1 MLSTS
6 YHAKLLLWGE
16 HIVIHGAQAL
26 ATPLSLYSGRW
37 KPSPEGDRR
46 RLEPFLQY
54 LQASGMDK
62 ILDLNAFSKHIL
74 NGLVFDSDIPGG
86 YGLGSSGA
94 LCAAIYDNLARN
106 KIMPGQQEHYH
117 QLKTLLG
124 KMESFFHGS
133 SSGTDPLISYLNQT
147 VLLNGSDIRTLNW
160 QLPGAESS
168 WRFFL
173 LDTGIQRQAGI
184 FIEYFLNKTRDSHFQ
199 QILNETLLPANEQ
212 AIKYTLDQAF
222 EALLPVFHEVSA
234 FQLNHLPGL
243 LPPGFEELWKKGLS
257 SDLFKLKICGAG
269 GGGFI
274 LGFTRDF
281 EQTSNV
287 LKEFSLLVPN

>member
-6 YHAKLLLWGE
+6 YRAKLLLWGE

-37 KPSPEGDRR
+37 HPSPAGDRK
-46 RLEPFLQY
+46 RLEPFLHY
-54 LQASGMDK
+54 LQTSGMGE
-62 ILDLNAFSKHIL
+62 ILDLDAFNDSITE
-74 NGLVFDSDIPGG
+74 GLIFDSNIPGG

-94 LCAAIYDNLARN
+94 LCAAIYDSFARD
-106 KIMPGQQEHYH
+106 KILTGDQLHYPL
-117 QLKTLLG
+117 LKTILG
-124 KMESFFHGS
+124 KMEGFFHGS

-147 VLLNGSDIRTLNW
+147 VLLDGSDIRTLDW
-160 QLPGAESS
+160 QLPGKESP

-173 LDTGIQRQAGI
+173 LDTGIQRQAGV
-184 FIEYFLNKTRDSHFQ
+184 FIEYFLNKTRNSHFQ
-199 QILNETLLPANEQ
+199 QILNEILLPANEQ
-212 AIKYTLDQAF
+212 AIKHTLNGAYAD
-222 EALLPVFHEVSA
+222 LLTVFHEVSA

-243 LPPGFEELWKKGLS
+243 LPPGFEEPWKKGLS

-274 LGFTRDF
+274 LGYTRDF
-281 EQTSNV
+281 EETCKA
-287 LKEFSLLVPN
+287 LADFSLLLPN